1 MNIAQRTV
9 RKRVDLGLLG
19 GIFGNS
25 AQAGK
30 SVDTVNVHGT
40 RTTDTLSA
48 RSSES
53 KSRVELIL
61 DLDLQTQK
69 KSVLG
74 SRTRSTCELH
84 VKETNIRTKAS
95 SIIGPH

>member
-9 RKRVDLGLLG
+9 RKGVDLGFLG

-40 RTTDTLSA
+40 RATDTLSA

-53 KSRVELIL
+53 KSGVELIL

-69 KSVLG
+69 K
-74 SRTRSTCELH
+74 
-84 VKETNIRTKAS
+84 
-95 SIIGPH
+95 